1 MPSQCWFGAV
11 IYRERYGSAAVAAS
25 PQTYAEP
32 LNLSGCAIAI
42 LIWLSDIPAAMTGI
56 DLLDGRLKFRHLNLV
71 VAVAEHGSVVRA
83 AEALHLTQPAATRT
97 LRELEELLGARLFDR
112 GPRGMTPT
120 LSGSALVGH
129 ARLVLAEVRRAGEH
143 LAGLREGQTGTVTV
157 GTLLAGTSVLLPRA
171 VAALKRERPRITVVV
186 REATYDVLYQQLL
199 AGEVDVV
206 IGRLGPPPEPG
217 RVRRHALYHEPIR
230 LIARREHPLHV
241 AGHPLALTDTLAHP
255 WILPLEQTTLR
266 GELEAVFDR
275 HGLPLPADRVECTS
289 ILTVRA
295 LLLATDM
302 IAALPEL
309 VVTGDDRLA
318 ALPVPLESVRRTVG
332 TTVVADRTTTPAVRE
347 FLTHLDA
354 EATQLRAA
362 LAEASG

>member
-1 MPSQCWFGAV
+1 
-11 IYRERYGSAAVAAS
+11 
-25 PQTYAEP
+25 
-32 LNLSGCAIAI
+32 
-42 LIWLSDIPAAMTGI
+42 MTSR
-56 DLLDGRLKFRHLNLV
+56 DLVDGRLKFRHLTLLT
-71 VAVAEHGSVVRA
+71 AIAEHGSIVRA
-83 AEALHLTQPAATRT
+83 AEALHLTQPAATRS
-97 LRELEELLGARLFDR
+97 LRELEDLVDARLFDR

-120 LSGSALVGH
+120 RYGAALVGH
-129 ARLVLAEVRRAGEH
+129 ARVVLAEVRRAGEH
-143 LAGLREGQTGTVTV
+143 LAELREGQAGTVTV

-186 REATYDVLYQQLL
+186 REATFDVLYPQLL

-206 IGRLGPPPEPG
+206 VGRISPPPEPG
-217 RVRRHALYHEPIR
+217 RVRSHTLYHEPIR
-230 LIARREHPLHV
+230 LIARR
-241 AGHPLALTDTLAHP
+241 GHPLAGAGQDLALADTVGFP

-266 GELEAVFDR
+266 GELASVFDR

-318 ALPVPLESVRRTVG
+318 PLPVPLADVRRRVG
-332 TTVVADRTTTPAVRE
+332 TTLLADRTHTPAVRE
-347 FLTHLDA
+347 LLRHLEEEGA
-354 EATQLRAA
+354 RLRAS
-362 LAEASG
+362 LTG

>member
-1 MPSQCWFGAV
+1 M
-11 IYRERYGSAAVAAS
+11 
-25 PQTYAEP
+25 
-32 LNLSGCAIAI
+32 
-42 LIWLSDIPAAMTGI
+42 I
-56 DLLDGRLKFRHLNLV
+56 DLLDGRLKFRHLGLV

-97 LRELEELLGARLFDR
+97 LRELEDLVGARLFDR
-112 GPRGMTPT
+112 GPRGMTAT
-120 LSGSALVGH
+120 VYGTAMVEH

-171 VAALKRERPRITVVV
+171 VAALKRERPRVTVVV

-206 IGRLGPPPEPG
+206 VGRLSPPPEPG
-217 RVRRHALYHEPIR
+217 RVRQHALYHEPIR
-230 LIARREHPLHV
+230 LMARRSHPLHL
-241 AGHPLALTDTLAHP
+241 AGREVELAETLAHP

-266 GELEAVFDR
+266 GELEALFDR
-275 HGLPLPADRVECTS
+275 SGLPLPADRVECTS

-309 VVTGDDRLA
+309 VVTGDDQLA
-318 ALPVPLESVRRTVG
+318 PLSVPLESVRRTVG
-332 TTVVADRTTTPAVRE
+332 TTLVAGRTMTPAVRE
-347 FLTHLDA
+347 FVRHL
-354 EATQLRAA
+354 EVEGEELGAA
-362 LAEASG
+362 LAGV